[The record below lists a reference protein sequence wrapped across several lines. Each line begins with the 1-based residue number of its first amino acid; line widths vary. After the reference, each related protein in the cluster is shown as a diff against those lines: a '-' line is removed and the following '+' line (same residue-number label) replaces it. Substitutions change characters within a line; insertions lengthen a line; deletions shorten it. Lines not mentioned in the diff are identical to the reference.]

1 MGMDMVEMVLDVESR
16 FGVDLPDS
24 ECSRVRTVADL
35 AVLVAA
41 QIRRQ
46 RGDDDVCPTAR
57 TFYSVRRALCRGAGI
72 GRSSVRPDTE
82 FRSLLPT
89 AVGRRHAWRRLAADV
104 GGVPALRL
112 PMILDRAM
120 LWMSGLALLVG
131 TGVLAVTWARLGFF
145 AALLG
150 LGVVF
155 GFAWLLV
162 LFARWQSTELPS
174 GVVTVA
180 DLVRLAAPIAVG
192 QGGERLIG
200 EIQILEEV
208 RRIVADT
215 LGMPLD
221 RVKPDSNF
229 ARDLGAD

>member
-1 MGMDMVEMVLDVESR
+1 M
-16 FGVDLPDS
+16 
-24 ECSRVRTVADL
+24 
-35 AVLVAA
+35 
-41 QIRRQ
+41 
-46 RGDDDVCPTAR
+46 
-57 TFYSVRRALCRGAGI
+57 
-72 GRSSVRPDTE
+72 
-82 FRSLLPT
+82 
-89 AVGRRHAWRRLAADV
+89 
-104 GGVPALRL
+104 RL